1 MVSTTKGRLFKTPT
15 RMKNRFDEATAV
27 VSGNRINDANDKKEM
42 HSVFG
47 LLCGVAL
54 SP

>member
-15 RMKNRFDEATAV
+15 RMKNRFDKATAV
-27 VSGNRINDANDKKEM
+27 VNANRINDANDKKEM
-42 HSVFG
+42 YSVFC